1 MRINEV
7 IARINEL
14 AHKAKAEGLT
24 PDEQAEQKKLREER
38 NAMTKG
44 TNVVTAGGIY
54 GRIQEV
60 GDTYFI
66 ISVDGS
72 VKLKVDKNSVYPSAA
87 DASTDANNS
96 TVSKG

>member
-1 MRINEV
+1 MYSFTPNGRRRGLHAVV
-7 IARINEL
+7 IVD
-14 AHKAKAEGLT
+14 LT
-24 PDEQAEQKKLREER
+24 ASVLLWTS
-38 NAMTKG
+38 A
-44 TNVVTAGGIY
+44 TAGGSY

-66 ISVDGS
+66 SSVDGS